1 MLVARVWLYLV
12 NRTKGRQK
20 RAVGGW
26 CGTAE
31 QSWAGATPVSLWHW
45 APQVSVFLFW
55 FLIKNWVAL
64 SSSFPLSFWEERVY
78 WRHKTIEHYSSY
90 LVCWVALKG
99 NRVGF
104 HWNLKHSG
112 RTAHSWTFSRAGG
125 SWAWSQP
132 GVHSETMSCKQTR
145 NLIFQCY
152 SGKKSV
158 VLPLVRTSRDP
169 SQDYRELKLT
179 LTVCA

>member
-12 NRTKGRQK
+12 NRTKARQTMRNCRAELGR
-20 RAVGGW
+20 A
-26 CGTAE
+26 
-31 QSWAGATPVSLWHW
+31 AGRHSVSPWHW
-45 APQVSVFLFW
+45 ATVRVFLFW
-55 FLIKNWVAL
+55 FLIKNGVSL
-64 SSSFPLSFWEERVY
+64 SSAFPLSFWEERVY
-78 WRHKTIEHYSSY
+78 WRHKTIEHLSIY

-99 NRVGF
+99 SRVGS

-112 RTAHSWTFSRAGG
+112 RTAHSCTFSRAGG

-132 GVHSETMSCKQTR
+132 GLHSETMSCKQTR

-158 VLPLVRTSRDP
+158 VLPLVRNSRDP

-179 LTVCA
+179 LAVFA